1 MYHEAS
7 SSGTAARTEPRL
19 LTGHAKMSKRKGQSS
34 DITKFFKKKSKP
46 GTYKLITDNISNV
59 QNEIFVGS
67 QNNSDSTY
75 QGADTTT
82 VRVESES
89 DDSVSENEGALVEAA
104 SISHVG
110 SSSCSSSTF
119 NIERQSIP
127 IEYDIGKLQDSGVDI
142 KGLS

>member
-1 MYHEAS
+1 M
-7 SSGTAARTEPRL
+7 
-19 LTGHAKMSKRKGQSS
+19 
-34 DITKFFKKKSKP
+34 
-46 GTYKLITDNISNV
+46 
-59 QNEIFVGS
+59 
-67 QNNSDSTY
+67 
-75 QGADTTT
+75 
-82 VRVESES
+82 ESES

-142 KGLS
+142 KRVAREFNTHLHMQRVHALTRKCNTRAHIKGGWPGQGNSAKMAVTFKLHKLASTAVSAHSVLDTKNTHMGYYG